1 MKKMNNKGFS
11 LVELIVVVLIMA
23 IIAVA
28 LAPQVMKWV
37 ENSRVST
44 DCTNYES
51 MIENL
56 QLAIADKEVY
66 KKISETA
73 AEGDTIDVT
82 INENGANIGGTPS
95 ATLAASTAATAIG
108 TSYADAINYGLTKID
123 GSWTKIAKKASA
135 APTGGDWYQ
144 ITITLGKQANVAR
157 VDNLS
162 PESLKSGTDLS

>member
-51 MIENL
+51 LVENL
-56 QLAIADKEVY
+56 QLAIADKDCY
-66 KKISETA
+66 KAISVDG
-73 AEGDTIDVT
+73 AEGKVVTAVIDDDSTTIGKTGDTGSAYANDIATSLAKID
-82 INENGANIGGTPS
+82 S
-95 ATLAASTAATAIG
+95 
-108 TSYADAINYGLTKID
+108 SYA
-123 GSWTKIAKKASA
+123 KIAKKSSA
-135 APTGGDWYQ
+135 ATPATYE
-144 ITITLGKQANVAR
+144 ITITLGKQANVAKSETL
-157 VDNLS
+157 N
-162 PESLKSGTDLS
+162 PEVLKNGTDLS